1 MDFTEYQEE
10 AYKTATYP
18 GSGTIQGLTYVIL
31 GLNGEAGELAEKL
44 KKIIRD
50 RNGELTAED
59 IKLFVLEGGDIQWYL
74 AMLCKELDCLLDD
87 MAQANLDKLASRQ
100 KRGVLSGSGDTR

>member
-1 MDFTEYQEE
+1 MDFTKYQEE

-44 KKIIRD
+44 KKLIRD
-50 RNGELTAED
+50 RNGVLTPED
-59 IKLFVLEGGDIQWYL
+59 VRLFLLEGGDIQWYL
-74 AMLCKELDCLLDD
+74 AMLCKELQALLVD

-100 KRGVLSGSGDTR
+100 QRGVLGGSGDTR